1 MWGGRESTTWKVTL
15 DDDHVVEHELDV
27 DVNDDVDDQEEE
39 NDDDEHELDVDVV
52 VTDAFYRKRQN
63 SRYA

>member
-1 MWGGRESTTWKVTL
+1 MWGGRESITWKVTL
-15 DDDHVVEHELDV
+15 DDVDVVEHELDV
-27 DVNDDVDDQEEE
+27 DVDDDVDDQKEE

-63 SRYA
+63 SRYT